1 VEEASSGSAAAMA
14 GWGWVALAEP
24 GWVEAAV
31 VGWVEA
37 AAEGAEFSDWVAA
50 E

>member
-1 VEEASSGSAAAMA
+1 MA
-14 GWGWVALAEP
+14 GWGWVALAKP